1 MKVSNLESRNG
12 SLEKEVATK
21 DIKELEDLMDEVK
34 KVKNEA
40 KAAYEEIGRLKIK
53 ISENDEKI
61 AHQEKMK
68 KQRERI
74 EKRIKDCEVT
84 SESLVEDELTA
95 SKDEKKEL
103 ESKLKISEG
112 LVTKL
117 QQEIEESK
125 GEIKALKKATKNS
138 AKDRGGGVIFCTF
151 WILGTP
157 NLQIITPPLV
167 T

>member
-1 MKVSNLESRNG
+1 MK
-12 SLEKEVATK
+12 
-21 DIKELEDLMDEVK
+21 
-34 KVKNEA
+34 
-40 KAAYEEIGRLKIK
+40 
-53 ISENDEKI
+53 
-61 AHQEKMK
+61 
-68 KQRERI
+68 
-74 EKRIKDCEVT
+74 KRIKDCEVT

-138 AKDRGGGVIFCTF
+138 AKDRGGD
-151 WILGTP
+151 ILRTGLYT
-157 NLQIITPPLV
+157 LPLYK
-167 T
+167 

>member
-1 MKVSNLESRNG
+1 
-12 SLEKEVATK
+12 
-21 DIKELEDLMDEVK
+21 
-34 KVKNEA
+34 
-40 KAAYEEIGRLKIK
+40 LK
-53 ISENDEKI
+53 
-61 AHQEKMK
+61 
-68 KQRERI
+68 
-74 EKRIKDCEVT
+74 KRIKDCEVT
-84 SESLVEDELTA
+84 SESLAKVEDELTA

-138 AKDRGGGVIFCTF
+138 AKDRGGVIFCTF